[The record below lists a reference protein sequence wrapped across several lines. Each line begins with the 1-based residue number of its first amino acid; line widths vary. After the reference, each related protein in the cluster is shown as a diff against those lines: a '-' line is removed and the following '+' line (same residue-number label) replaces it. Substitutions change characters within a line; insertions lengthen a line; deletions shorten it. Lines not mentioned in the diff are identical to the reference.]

1 MTEQPPRTAY
11 TDGAPPA
18 PETAPLAGDVAADI
32 AIVGGGF
39 TGLSAALHA
48 AQAGARV
55 VVLEANTIGFGASGR
70 NFGQVVPYL
79 RKPPAHALRTFGG
92 HWGERLIQ
100 AAATGPDLVFDLI
113 ARHGIECHAVRSGL
127 IFAAHKPS
135 AVRDL
140 EARAAFWQARN
151 VTLTMLDRAKT
162 AELVGGADYA
172 GAQLEPRGG
181 TINSL
186 GYVRG
191 LARAALAAG
200 AAIHTGTR
208 ARSLDRDGARWRLTT
223 DGGAVTADRVL
234 LCTNAYT
241 DQLWPGLARTVVP
254 ARLHQM
260 ATTPLTENVRR
271 SILPG
276 GQAVSD
282 TRHLASAVRLHPDG
296 RIHMSADGSPFGDS
310 PPNREKALRR
320 LRAMFPQLGDV
331 ALDFFWSGLIAVT
344 PDQYPRLYEPAPGIL
359 AGNGYSGR
367 GIALATVMG
376 RELAKRA
383 RGAAEADLLFPIS
396 PLRPLPFPAAAR
408 VVVRAMVRLYRAQD
422 TLEVRGRI

>member
-1 MTEQPPRTAY
+1 VDAPRTAY
-11 TDGAPPA
+11 TDGAAPA
-18 PETAPLAGDVAADI
+18 PDTAPLAGDVSADI

-55 VVLEANTIGFGASGR
+55 VVLEANTVGFGASGR

-79 RKPPAHALRTFGG
+79 RQSPAHALRTFGA

-100 AAATGPDLVFDLI
+100 AAAAGPDLVFDLI
-113 ARHGIECHAVRSGL
+113 ARHGIECHAVRNGL
-127 IFAAHKPS
+127 IFAAHKAS
-135 AVRDL
+135 AVRML
-140 EARAAFWQARN
+140 EDRAAFWQARG
-151 VTLTMLDRAKT
+151 VTLPMLSRDQVA
-162 AELVGGADYA
+162 AMVGGADYP

-186 GYVRG
+186 GYARG

-200 AAIHTGTR
+200 ATIHTATR
-208 ARSLDRDGARWRLTT
+208 ARALDRDGARWQLTAEA
-223 DGGAVTADRVL
+223 GRVTADRVL

-241 DQLWPGLARTVVP
+241 DDLWPGLARTVVP
-254 ARLHQM
+254 ARLHQL
-260 ATTPLTENVRR
+260 ATKPLTENVRR
-271 SILPG
+271 TILPG

-282 TRHLASAVRLHPDG
+282 TRHLASAIRLHPDG
-296 RIHMSADGSPFGDS
+296 RLHMSAEGSPFGDS
-310 PPNREKALRR
+310 PPNHERALRR

-331 ALDFFWSGLIAVT
+331 AVDFFWSGLIAVT

-367 GIALATVMG
+367 GIALATMMG

-383 RGAAEADLLFPIS
+383 RGAGPEELLFPIS

-408 VVVRAMVRLYRAQD
+408 AVVRGMVQLYRFQD
-422 TLEVRGRI
+422 ALETRGSRVR